1 MESNIIELFHQSIE
15 AKMAC
20 GETLAPLIAGASSRV
35 VEQLLQDHKILSC
48 GNGLSASLSN
58 MFTQSLMLQYKLERP
73 GFPAISLNSNCSTI
87 TAIGHHYSISEV
99 FSKQVRTLG
108 QPGDLLIIFS
118 NGTSPS
124 NLVQAIQTA
133 HDRSMFVIGFTGA
146 GDTDLS
152 ALLSGED
159 IEIRVD
165 HHDPHRISEI
175 QLLSLFCLCE
185 LIDQQLFGGTP

>member
-1 MESNIIELFHQSIE
+1 MESSVIEQFHQSIE

-20 GETLAPLIAGASSRV
+20 GEALAPLIASASSRV
-35 VEQLLQDHKILSC
+35 VQQLLQEHKILTC

-73 GFPAISLNSNCSTI
+73 GFPAICLNSNCATI
-87 TAIGHHYSISEV
+87 TAIGHHHSMSEI
-99 FSKQVRTLG
+99 FSKQIRTLG
-108 QPGDLLIIFS
+108 QPGDLLVIFS
-118 NGTSPS
+118 NGTNPS
-124 NLVQAIQTA
+124 DLVQAIQTA
-133 HDRSMFVIGFTGA
+133 HDRSMSVIGFTGTD
-146 GDTDLS
+146 DTDLS

-165 HHDPHRISEI
+165 HHDLHRISEI

-185 LIDQQLFGGTP
+185 LIDQQLFGETP

>member
-1 MESNIIELFHQSIE
+1 MESSVIEQFHQSIE

-20 GETLAPLIAGASSRV
+20 GETLAPLIVSASSRIV
-35 VEQLLQDHKILSC
+35 QQLLLEHKILCC

-73 GFPAISLNSNCSTI
+73 GFPAICLNSNSATL
-87 TAIGHHYSISEV
+87 TAIGHHHSISEV

-108 QPGDLLIIFS
+108 QPGDLLCIFS
-118 NGTSPS
+118 NGTNPS

-133 HDRSMFVIGFTGA
+133 HDKSMLVIGFTGSD
-146 GDTDLS
+146 DTDLS
-152 ALLSGED
+152 ALLSGDD

-175 QLLSLFCLCE
+175 QILSLFCLCE

>member
-1 MESNIIELFHQSIE
+1 M
-15 AKMAC
+15 
-20 GETLAPLIAGASSRV
+20 
-35 VEQLLQDHKILSC
+35 
-48 GNGLSASLSN
+48 
-58 MFTQSLMLQYKLERP
+58 
-73 GFPAISLNSNCSTI
+73 
-87 TAIGHHYSISEV
+87 
-99 FSKQVRTLG
+99 G

-165 HHDPHRISEI
+165 HNDPHRISEI